1 VIYFTKE
8 GTWNLNIKR
17 YKEKKY
23 FNLVIAIVVAYV
35 LIKVIDNYAYFFGAI
50 TKLIA
55 IISPFIYAFIIAYI
69 LNPIMKLFEKRFKL
83 KRGVSILLTYLLIVG
98 IITITSIYLIP
109 KISNSIIDII
119 KNTPY
124 FAEETQKWINHLI
137 SNSRLSDVLNSSTLS
152 SFKFDDILA
161 KISNVSMSFLNSMLS
176 KTISFTS
183 SFIKWVF
190 GFLIA
195 IYILYDKE
203 KIINW
208 FKKMCYLVFKEKLS
222 VKILS
227 LVKNLHNMVGAYVG
241 TKAIDSAII
250 GVMALIGLSII
261 GSSYALLIAVIV
273 AITNMI
279 PYFGPF
285 IGMVTAFIIN
295 VFFSPIKAMGSLIFL
310 LILQQFDAWYLDPK
324 LIGGKVGLSPFLV
337 IFAVTLGGGLYGPI
351 GMVLFVPI
359 IAVVKVYLD
368 KFIKNH
374 KEKVGDS
381 SQL

>member
-1 VIYFTKE
+1 M
-8 GTWNLNIKR
+8 NIRR

-23 FNLVIAIVVAYV
+23 FNLVIAILVAYI
-35 LIKVIDNYAYFFGAI
+35 LIKVIDNYAYFFSYI
-50 TKLIA
+50 TKLIS
-55 IISPFIYAFIIAYI
+55 IMSPFIYAFIIAYI

-83 KRGVSILLTYLLIVG
+83 KRGVSILLTYVLIVG

-124 FAEETQKWINHLI
+124 FAEETQKWFNNLIN
-137 SNSRLSDVLNSSTLS
+137 NSRLSDVLNSQTLS
-152 SFKFDDILA
+152 SFKFNDILA
-161 KISNVSMSFLNSMLS
+161 KVSNFSMIFLNYMLS

-183 SFIKWVF
+183 SLIKWVF

-195 IYILYDKE
+195 IYILSDKE

-208 FKKMCYLVFKEKLS
+208 FKKMSYLILKEKRS
-222 VKILS
+222 IQILS
-227 LVKNLHNMVGAYVG
+227 LVKNIHNMVGTYVG

-250 GVMALIGLSII
+250 GVIALIGLTII

-285 IGMVTAFIIN
+285 IGMVTAFTIN
-295 VFFSPIKAMGSLIFL
+295 VFFSPIKAAFSLIFL
-310 LILQQFDAWYLDPK
+310 LVLQQFDAWYLDPK

-359 IAVVKVYLD
+359 VAVVKVYLD

-374 KEKVGDS
+374 NTINSQIDKEKEI
-381 SQL
+381 